1 MTGDEKPEWVLG
13 PQVSTDVFDLPGGFG
28 YNESSFFQ
36 IVPLPPIYE
45 APLERLLV
53 DRALGMTNL
62 AIRIGLAVLNIWGAL
77 WICGI
82 GVTLKI
88 RPHRISSG
96 DRHLHQ
102 ESLGVSASRPRW

>member
-1 MTGDEKPEWVLG
+1 MTGDEKPEWVLV

-36 IVPLPPIYE
+36 IVPLPPILE
-45 APLERLLV
+45 TPLERLLV

-62 AIRIGLAVLNIWGAL
+62 AIRIGLAVLNIWAVL
-77 WICGI
+77 WIYGM
-82 GVTLKI
+82 GVTMKL
-88 RPHRISSG
+88 RSHRISPG
-96 DRHLHQ
+96 DLHLHQ